1 MYNNNVKSLTR
12 NVFLNNNCRNPT
24 PEKEELLKNLIW
36 QPIDKDSKETDYLH
50 IKKNPEM
57 KKNPLGIREQFWDEF
72 LQKYADLAVNGVVAE
87 GEDYV
92 EEVEEKPEQNGMADV
107 GRDDVMTPTEKEAEQ
122 QVLKSLEEKEKQ
134 KQKEKENE
142 NKAEEE
148 TEGGEVH
155 VEL

>member
-1 MYNNNVKSLTR
+1 MSSY
-12 NVFLNNNCRNPT
+12 RNPT
-24 PEKEELLKNLIW
+24 PEKEEQLKDLIW
-36 QPIDKDSKETDYLH
+36 EPINKNSKETDYLQ

-57 KKNPLGIREQFWDEF
+57 KKDPLGIREQFWDEF

-92 EEVEEKPEQNGMADV
+92 EEVDEKPEENEPMSDV
-107 GRDDVMTPTEKEAEQ
+107 GRDDVMTPAEKEAEQ

-134 KQKEKENE
+134 KQMEKENE
-142 NKAEEE
+142 NKAEKE
-148 TEGGEVH
+148 TDSVKVH